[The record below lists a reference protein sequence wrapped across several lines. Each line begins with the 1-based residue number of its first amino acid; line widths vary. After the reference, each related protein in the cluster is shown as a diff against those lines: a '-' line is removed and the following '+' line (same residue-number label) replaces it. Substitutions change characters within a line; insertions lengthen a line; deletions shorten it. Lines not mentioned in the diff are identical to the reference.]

1 MTSTRP
7 GMKKALAAVEG
18 SVPSATSTAAA
29 SANSAAFSA
38 AVAASSPC
46 SASSPSM
53 PPSCSEARVRGAA
66 SPPPEVVTVWTEVP
80 SAWTTVV
87 VVVNLLI
94 TRSVERFGLLLMA
107 DAGELMVERSKS
119 FIWRCVAMAFGGTA
133 PGAWKH
139 TA

>member
-53 PPSCSEARVRGAA
+53 PPSCSEARVRPAA

-87 VVVNLLI
+87 VVVNLL
-94 TRSVERFGLLLMA
+94 MA
-107 DAGELMVERSKS
+107 SSRGVYGAAGDPQ
-119 FIWRCVAMAFGGTA
+119 CGGGAYAMAKQNGLVHSFSLVL
-133 PGAWKH
+133 
-139 TA
+139 

>member
-87 VVVNLLI
+87 VVVNLLMAGARGLR
-94 TRSVERFGLLLMA
+94 RSPQCEA
-107 DAGELMVERSKS
+107 HK
-119 FIWRCVAMAFGGTA
+119 AMAA
-133 PGAWKH
+133 ALREWIRM
-139 TA
+139 AEWYA